1 MFQQVQT
8 IFKSVVGSFPPQGGG
23 GGIPDFMWQGDD
35 RRIFLGLIFSISGFL
50 SPGVRIPESGKF
62 LLVEF

>member
-1 MFQQVQT
+1 MFQHVQT
-8 IFKSVVGSFPPQGGG
+8 IFKSVVGSFPPPGG